1 MPKIKPRLASYTFQA
16 NVFATKLGSKF
27 GTTINTTV
35 QALNEKE
42 ALDKATKQFNTYVD
56 RLSINHNNKFKY
68 DNLKLCS

>member
-1 MPKIKPRLASYTFQA
+1 MKNKSSIKSYTFQA

-42 ALDKATKQFNTYVD
+42 ALDKAKEKFNTYVD
-56 RLSINHNNKFKY
+56 RLSINHNNKFEY
-68 DNLKLCS
+68 NNLKSCS